1 MASLEEAANKE
12 GTLTWCIAQ
21 MSSED
26 GEITGGRFTARYPGH
41 YPALRERGALAND
54 VPLNVGEL
62 GPAFRSLGEDGYYY
76 PTCASLQIMI

>member
-1 MASLEEAANKE
+1 MSPEAA
-12 GTLTWCIAQ
+12 
-21 MSSED
+21 
-26 GEITGGRFTARYPGH
+26 EIMGGRFTACYPGH

-62 GPAFRSLGEDGYYY
+62 APAFRSLGEDGYYY